1 MYLYILFFGQMKRA
15 RENLLFY
22 NWFNLSKF
30 QNATS
35 GSLAHHCHC
44 YCCSGPL
51 EKTIVNIFFFR
62 RRSNSSKSYFKIQV
76 SSSYLQRFQTW
87 STQKLCLS
95 FSMIYFIITIFSGTK
110 LMCHLCQVTFLV
122 IIGHSRKKLEIRWLC
137 KSASSPIHCFVVG
150 KCKAQ
155 YMISHIKK
163 L

>member
-1 MYLYILFFGQMKRA
+1 MKRA

-35 GSLAHHCHC
+35 GSLAHHRHF

-76 SSSYLQRFQTW
+76 SSSYKDSKTW
-87 STQKLCLS
+87 STQKLGLS